1 MKKLTLVMFFAITLC
16 IFVFSSVTY
25 AQFGS
30 FSREDRIE
38 FTGEWTGER
47 YPDGRPKVP
56 DEILERMKEV
66 AIEEAWGVLRGHGY
80 RHQFEGGWMNMHPD
94 RIIVGRAVTAY
105 FMPQRPD
112 VNNTTEKR
120 GKEKGCIGGQNS
132 WVIDTLVEND
142 LIVVDMFQSTNFAGD
157 NLANSIAAKSKTGMV
172 INGGNRD
179 MDGIYEIPN
188 FNTFARFWNP
198 EGIVDVTLM
207 GINTPIRIGPVT
219 VMPGDV
225 VLGRREG
232 IIFIP
237 PHLAEQVVKTS
248 EIVRLRDMFGHQR
261 LREGKYTPGEIDR
274 RWSDDMEKDF
284 SQWLNDHIDKLPVPK
299 EQIQEYLKIRTW

>member
-1 MKKLTLVMFFAITLC
+1 
-16 IFVFSSVTY
+16 
-25 AQFGS
+25 
-30 FSREDRIE
+30 
-38 FTGEWTGER
+38 
-47 YPDGRPKVP
+47 
-56 DEILERMKEV
+56 
-66 AIEEAWGVLRGHGY
+66 
-80 RHQFEGGWMNMHPD
+80 MNMHPD

-112 VNNTTEKR
+112 VHNTTEKR
-120 GKEKGCIGGQNS
+120 GKENGCIGGQNS

-232 IIFIP
+232 VIFIP

-248 EIVRLRDMFGHQR
+248 EIVRLRDLFGHQR

-284 SQWLNDHIDKLPVPK
+284 SQWLNDHIDELPVPK
-299 EQIQEYLKIRTW
+299 EQIQDYLKIRTW